1 MIGYKNKKTTYK
13 QVSINPTI
21 YQEVKIGK
29 DEINGLLICI
39 ADSNPNASIKKT
51 PKVIIEVIYK
61 KK

>member
-1 MIGYKNKKTTYK
+1 MIGYKNKKPTYK

-29 DEINGLLICI
+29 DEINGFPICI